1 MAKKGLLGYLRSFL
15 GEKKKKPKS
24 IELQLS
30 SENIEDLKWR
40 LTVLMDDKKP
50 FLIKGYHMKDMADEL
65 RIPVYQLSAFM
76 NQVMGMNF
84 NDYVNRFRI
93 RYCESLLQNNQK
105 PRPSLKELASESG
118 FNNRN
123 SFADAFKKFTGQRPS
138 DYLKNLVNR
147 DLKQPG

>member
-1 MAKKGLLGYLRSFL
+1 MAKKGLLGYLRSLL

-30 SENIEDLKWR
+30 SGNIEDLKWR
-40 LTVLMDDKKP
+40 LTMLMEEKKP
-50 FLIKGYHMKDMADEL
+50 FLTKGYHMKDMADEL

-84 NDYVNRFRI
+84 NDYINRFRI
-93 RYCESLLQNNQK
+93 RYCESLLQANQN
-105 PRPSLKELASESG
+105 PRPSLKELASQSG

-138 DYLKNLVNR
+138 EYLRNLMTR
-147 DLKQPG
+147 DLRQPG

>member
-1 MAKKGLLGYLRSFL
+1 MTKKGLLGYLRSLL

-40 LTVLMDDKKP
+40 LTLLMDDKKP
-50 FLIKGYHMKDMADEL
+50 FLTKGYHMKDMADEL

-93 RYCESLLQNNQK
+93 RYCESLLKSTQA
-105 PRPSLKELASESG
+105 PRPSLKELASQSG

-138 DYLKNLVNR
+138 DYLKNMVSK

>member
-1 MAKKGLLGYLRSFL
+1 MAKKGLLGYLRSLL

-30 SENIEDLKWR
+30 TENIEDLKWR
-40 LTVLMDDKKP
+40 LTVLMNDKKP
-50 FLIKGYHMKDMADEL
+50 FLTKGYHMKDMADEL

-84 NDYVNRFRI
+84 NDYINRFRI
-93 RYCESLLQNNQK
+93 RHCESLLQSNQS
-105 PRPSLKELASESG
+105 PRPSLKELAAESG

-147 DLKQPG
+147 DHKQPG